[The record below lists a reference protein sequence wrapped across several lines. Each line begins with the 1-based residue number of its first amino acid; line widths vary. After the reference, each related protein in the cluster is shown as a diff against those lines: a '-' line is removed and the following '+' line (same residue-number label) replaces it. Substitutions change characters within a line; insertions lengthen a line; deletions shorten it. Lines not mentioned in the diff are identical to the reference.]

1 MLNFKKLGW
10 MFAAILGLG
19 LFVACD
25 EKEQPTPE
33 PQNPPVI
40 VLDLTEVEAPKEGAR
55 FTVEYHIENLVQG
68 KTATVT
74 PNADWIVDMDLSLAG
89 IMIFH
94 VAKNRVTEPRETTI
108 DVAYEGA
115 ETVSLT
121 VKQEAGDPPAFTNGN
136 VSVTVDSYTMDLYPL
151 NKELPFIR
159 MSASQDYIDELGGT
173 DEDIIADDFAYFEWL
188 GSYFYGQTLSSML
201 ADVAKYG
208 DQLAVT
214 ARNGQPITDY
224 VLYAYHIDIEACEA
238 TSEVYRF
245 PVRTANV
252 NQVEAEF
259 EFEVAINEAT
269 ANVQANVTN
278 GYSGRF
284 YFDAMPKVVV
294 DRELEEGQTVGD
306 YLINWWNTIVSNE
319 YSGGAS
325 TADVLA
331 NCSQIS
337 DTYAF
342 ELLQL
347 TEYYL
352 FAFAVDPT
360 YAFAA
365 STPVVATFTTEEV
378 SMSDNIITPYVKQIG
393 SQGAVMGFETTNYDP
408 YFAGYITKEKW
419 DAMPDSEQGRFESLK
434 TDNANESLNGDIE
447 VSVVNLTPE
456 TDYVIYAFGSAGGVM
471 TTQMF
476 TLEFATTAQGAGG
489 GTMTLETPGYFD
501 IYDICAIDDGYNGY
515 LGYADSYCLFPFKI
529 ILDPADSELFYW
541 DIWNFTNAT
550 YSDEQLIYGLIN
562 SSRQDITASVYILPY
577 NAPMCFAGLVVDEAG
592 YGPLCRY
599 DFTTT
604 RDGVGDAEDYF
615 EFLSTM
621 YSAPRMQQAKAP
633 VVLEQ
638 SFVIPASACKE
649 TAPVVEYATEFKT
662 KAEQLFPARE
672 PKVDLENPLKIAR

>member
-1 MLNFKKLGW
+1 MSNFKKLGW
-10 MFAAILGLG
+10 MLAAILGLG
-19 LFVACD
+19 LFVACEED
-25 EKEQPTPE
+25 KPE
-33 PQNPPVI
+33 IVDPKDPPVI
-40 VLDLTEVEAPKEGAR
+40 TLDLSEVSATKAGGR
-55 FTVEYHIENLVQG
+55 FTVEYHIQNPVEGQKAQV
-68 KTATVT
+68 TA
-74 PNADWIVDMDLSLAG
+74 NAEWITGMDLSLSG
-89 IMIFH
+89 IMIFN
-94 VAKNRVTEPRETTI
+94 VEKNRVTEPRETTI

-136 VSVTVDSYTMDLYPL
+136 VKSSVNTYTMDLYPL

-173 DEDIIADDFAYFEWL
+173 DEDIVADDFEYFEWL

-208 DQLAVT
+208 DQLDMT
-214 ARNGQPITDY
+214 ATGCQPITDY

-238 TSEVYRF
+238 TTEVYRF

-365 STPVVATFTTEEV
+365 STPVVTTFTTEEV

-419 DAMPDSEQGRFESLK
+419 DAMPDSEQGRFESLM
-434 TDNANESLNGDIE
+434 TDNTYESLNGDIE
-447 VSVVNLTPE
+447 VSVINLTPE
-456 TDYVIYAFGSAGGVM
+456 TEYVIYAFGSAGGIM
-471 TTQMF
+471 TTPMY

-515 LGYADSYCLFPFKI
+515 LSYADSYCLFPFKI

-550 YSDEQLIYGLIN
+550 YSDEQLINGLIN

-672 PKVDLENPLKIAR
+672 PQVDLENPMKIKR